1 MGKRIN
7 PERIRKREQC
17 MVMIWNDT
25 ASSLPAGYTFGQ
37 MLKLCESWFPYLFKT
52 RTVLTF
58 RIIVRI
64 TYI

>member
-1 MGKRIN
+1 
-7 PERIRKREQC
+7 